1 MSDKKRS
8 ATALNTPKNGGNP
21 KQPAAKKPRRGRIS
35 NAAKLANS
43 EANGT
48 YSMDFEDDG
57 ELLFE
62 AESLAKDTSAISVD
76 HDDIVVESF
85 EQLQQRAITTAST
98 DMHDWTNGTEY
109 ISQDTHLVTHEEDED
124 DNANM
129 WSTAASEMPA
139 RTDHI

>member
-1 MSDKKRS
+1 MSDKKR
-8 ATALNTPKNGGNP
+8 ALSTPKNGNP

-76 HDDIVVESF
+76 HDDVVVESF
-85 EQLQQRAITTAST
+85 EQLQQRATTTASNAN
-98 DMHDWTNGTEY
+98 DWTNGTTDY
-109 ISQDTHLVTHEEDED
+109 TSQDTHLATHEDDDD